1 MIRREFITA
10 LCGAAAAWPLGA
22 RAQED
27 GRVRRI
33 GLLMNAEENDSEIQ
47 YLQLFRQELQKS
59 GWTEGSTIRF
69 DVRSHRGDPNRAG
82 NRAAELVQLKPDIL
96 VASGALSLAS
106 FARETQTIPNV
117 FTGVSDP
124 VGQGFVAS
132 LGRPGGMITGFTL
145 FEFSQARK
153 WLEALKEIAPGVTR
167 VALMYSPDN
176 PNSEAYL
183 RSIEDVGAS
192 FAVRTIRVPVRNGAD
207 IERALATSAREGDG
221 GLIVLPAGIYS
232 GSNRKLLIELAARY
246 RLPAIYTS
254 TSGLFAAEGGL
265 MSYTIDLRRQW
276 QQAAEYVNR
285 ILRGEKPAG
294 LPVQQPTKFD
304 LVINLKTA
312 RALGL
317 ELPASLLA
325 IADEVIE

>member
-1 MIRREFITA
+1 VIRREFITA

-106 FARETQTIPNV
+106 FARETQTIPIV

-176 PNSEAYL
+176 LNSEAYL
-183 RSIEDVGAS
+183 RSIEGVGAS
-192 FAVRTIRVPVRNGAD
+192 FAVRTIRVPVRNSAD
-207 IERALATSAREGDG
+207 IERALATFAREGDG
-221 GLIVLPAGIYS
+221 PAAILFWS
-232 GSNRKLLIELAARY
+232 IPKLLIELAARY
-246 RLPAIYTS
+246 RTS
-254 TSGLFAAEGGL
+254 RLFAADGGL
-265 MSYTIDLRRQW
+265 MSYSIDDRRQW

-294 LPVQQPTKFD
+294 LPVQQPVNFE

-312 RALGL
+312 KALGL
-317 ELPASLLA
+317 TIPPTLYAL
-325 IADEVIE
+325 ADEVIE